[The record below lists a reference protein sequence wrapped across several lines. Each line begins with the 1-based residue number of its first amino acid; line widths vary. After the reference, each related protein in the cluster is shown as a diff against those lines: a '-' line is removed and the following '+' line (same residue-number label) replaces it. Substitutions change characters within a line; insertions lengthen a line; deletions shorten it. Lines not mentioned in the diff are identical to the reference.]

1 MMTAAE
7 KPSRRAQATGCDG
20 VEKAVFGCIV
30 LHFVA
35 FVTVDCAVSC
45 LQHRGGRFG
54 VKGAVTWDVTGFLFG
69 SWVGCALPG

>member
-35 FVTVDCAVSC
+35 FVTVD
-45 LQHRGGRFG
+45 
-54 VKGAVTWDVTGFLFG
+54 
-69 SWVGCALPG
+69 